1 MDHLPPCDEDKII
14 KVPFLAAKRIYNVD
28 DFYSLPKLFGCNV
41 PELVK
46 NGPVALV
53 KNDPIPLETLDA
65 ACFLQQW
72 LFFALLAQV
81 IDQEVYSETFFQD
94 SYGEPILHTTELKR
108 ILGDAAKAA
117 QNAKSAE
124 QDQDATK
131 IVRARL
137 ALEDSRNFVMTW
149 LSDEQSKTTRADT
162 EEAKK
167 AEKVAKEFRAVYPEL
182 CLSFA
187 ILGETL
193 DRYRTRHL
201 PSATPDD
208 DPILQRWT
216 DVLSAQRAWGHN
228 NLLKVRMKDNGWC
241 PHEIQRLSMTTADI
255 SSMYY
260 ISSFNP
266 VRKEEHSTCSPD
278 VCLNNTDVAEA
289 RHTYDCP
296 HSGTNQPG
304 ISPDSERLEDIVR
317 RDKTPLLHYSMSEEL
332 VLSEYSDGSSLPYV
346 AISHAWKDGLVPMG
360 GTGLP
365 RCQFLR
371 LRNVLSKD
379 KTIKDLPF
387 WIDSLCIPENT
398 ELKNRA
404 IQRMNKVYQQAYTVL
419 VLDLN
424 LQSTS
429 CQDEDLVATVRITT
443 GNWVKRMWTLPEGIE
458 AKSLHFDCGRGGGLL
473 SIRDLQRRYEA
484 AKSDPMHPEHH
495 VYKAGWLFNPY
506 MFSMRESSIIGKFNP
521 VKGRAQ
527 NQRVAHIYQ
536 SLQYS
541 QTSRPEDETLCLARL
556 LELDPLPLLLINEA
570 TGCADIA
577 SARMVTLLTMI
588 DEQIGIPPSLIFT
601 PCPKV
606 DKKGFGWAPKTWMMR
621 QSKRFS
627 DPLFVRDQKLS
638 FLTRQGL
645 HVQYPGFRLFPGKTP
660 VASVFW
666 IPVDQNLSHWYRVE
680 YIPCEPHRR
689 TWEEVWAIA
698 SSKDAL
704 YPAIIRSQFEESR
717 EREIA
722 LLVHVKSKRIEQEP
736 GEYSSPSEILW
747 VRSICRVWVQ
757 WETNHNTA
765 AKLTADFQE
774 NVNEMYSQ
782 TIEPRQ
788 RWVVDRYLG
797 G

>member
-1 MDHLPPCDEDKII
+1 MDHLPPYDEDKPIQ
-14 KVPFLAAKRIYNVD
+14 VPFLAAKRIYEVD
-28 DFYSLPKLFGCNV
+28 DFYRLPKSFGIYDV
-41 PELVK
+41 SDLVK
-46 NGPVALV
+46 NGPRAIQPS
-53 KNDPIPLETLDA
+53 DR

-81 IDQEVYSETFFQD
+81 IDQEVHSETFFQ
-94 SYGEPILHTTELKR
+94 SSFGNSILRTTELRR
-108 ILGDAAKAA
+108 ILGEAAKVA
-117 QNAKSAE
+117 
-124 QDQDATK
+124 QDARNTGEHQDTTK

-137 ALEDSRNFVMTW
+137 ALEESRNFVMTW
-149 LSDEQSKTTRADT
+149 LSDERSDTTRADT
-162 EEAKK
+162 EEAQ
-167 AEKVAKEFRAVYPEL
+167 AAQEFRTSYPEL

-208 DPILQRWT
+208 DPILQNWT
-216 DVLSAQRAWGHN
+216 EVLSSQRAWGHN
-228 NLLKVRMKDNGWC
+228 HLLKAKMENNGWC
-241 PHEIQRLSMTTADI
+241 PHEIQRLRMTTADI

-260 ISSFNP
+260 ISSFKP
-266 VRKEEHSTCSPD
+266 VGEEEHLACSQD
-278 VCLNNTDVAEA
+278 ICKNNTGVAQA
-289 RHTYDCP
+289 RHTEDCP
-296 HSGTNQPG
+296 HSGINQAG
-304 ISPDSERLEDIVR
+304 ILPDPVRLADIVR
-317 RDKTPLLHYSMSEEL
+317 SDKIPLLHYSMSEEL
-332 VLSEYSDGSSLPYV
+332 VLSEYEDGSSLPYV
-346 AISHAWKDGLVPMG
+346 AISHAWNDGLISMD

-365 RCQFLR
+365 RCQLLR
-371 LRNVLSKD
+371 IRDVLGKD
-379 KTIKDLPF
+379 PKMKDLPF

-398 ELKNRA
+398 KLKNRA
-404 IQRMNKVYQQAYTVL
+404 IQRMNMVYQQAYTVL

-429 CQDEDLVATVRITT
+429 CQAEDLVATVRITT
-443 GNWVKRMWTLPEGIE
+443 GNWLKRMWTLPEGIE

-473 SIRDLQRRYEA
+473 SIKDLQRRYEA

-506 MFSMRESSIIGKFNP
+506 MFSMRESSTIDKFNP
-521 VKGRAQ
+521 AKGRAQ

-541 QTSRPEDETLCLARL
+541 RTSRPEDETLCLARL
-556 LELDPLPLLLINEA
+556 LELDALPLLLINNN
-570 TGCADIA
+570 TRDVDVA
-577 SARMVTLLTMI
+577 SERMATLLAMM
-588 DEQIGIPPSLIFT
+588 DEQVGIPPSLIFT
-601 PCPKV
+601 PCPKL
-606 DKKGFGWAPKTWMMR
+606 DIKGLGWAPKTWMMM

-645 HVQYPGFRLFPGKTP
+645 LVQYPGFRLLPGRTP
-660 VASVFW
+660 VANVFW

-717 EREIA
+717 EQEIA
-722 LLVHVKSKRIEQEP
+722 LLVQVKSKRDEQGP
-736 GEYSSPSEILW
+736 GEYYSRSEILW
-747 VRSICRVWVQ
+747 VRSIARVWVQ
-757 WETNHNTA
+757 LETNHNTA

-774 NVNEMYSQ
+774 NVNEMFSQ
-782 TIEPRQ
+782 TIGPRQ